1 MIATKQ
7 LDLSFGGRRNIRVRR
22 PKHVSPPRAEWWF
35 QRMREAVECSGAKGM
50 VPAGSADRSR

>member
-22 PKHVSPPRAEWWF
+22 SKHVTPPRAEWWF
-35 QRMREAVECSGAKGM
+35 QRMREAVECSGAHGM
-50 VPAGSADRSR
+50 APSGSADRSR